1 MDKSQINEIIS
12 RNNIVDVIS
21 SYIPLK
27 KSGNNYKAR
36 CPFHDEKTASF
47 TVNESKQI
55 FKCFGCGKGGNVI
68 TFLMEYEK
76 ISFIE
81 SMKRLARRVG
91 MSVQS
96 SPASKYKN
104 SKRDLIYK
112 IYQLANGH
120 FQDNLK
126 KHGGLAQRYL
136 QQRQLSQ
143 QTIEEFQLG
152 YALDSFGALRSYLLQ
167 NEINSKI
174 LGQTGLFGN
183 GSKGIYDLFR
193 QRLMFPIHSSS
204 GNVIAFGGRVLDSE
218 QSGGKYINSPTT
230 DIYQKGTELYGLF
243 KTKYQISKQDQAL
256 VCEGYMDFLRLY
268 ENGFD
273 NAVASLGTALT
284 ENQIKL
290 LSRFSQKF
298 YMLYDGDM
306 AGRKAAIK
314 AAGNVLKQGYEARL
328 IILPPEYDP
337 DSYLAAFGKEKL
349 EELISRAPNLLDFL
363 EKDSSLGLS
372 RKEKLEFLID
382 ILKNSE
388 DELSKELLAKEIAET
403 FGISQATITAKA
415 RTRKKRS
422 FAEKR
427 EKPENLYSEE
437 RLLIKLLVSEPTNI
451 KKVAK
456 TLKSDYFFSELY
468 SKIYEVLIDKM
479 DEVDNIN
486 VLLGELEDE
495 QIRNTLTDILIE
507 DTPSTSLEDVASSL
521 KIRQLKKELQQINLQ
536 IQNGEMSDSLLQRK
550 AEIKREIINFGKKIV
565 TRILY

>member
-1 MDKSQINEIIS
+1 
-12 RNNIVDVIS
+12 
-21 SYIPLK
+21 
-27 KSGNNYKAR
+27 
-36 CPFHDEKTASF
+36 
-47 TVNESKQI
+47 
-55 FKCFGCGKGGNVI
+55 
-68 TFLMEYEK
+68 
-76 ISFIE
+76 
-81 SMKRLARRVG
+81 
-91 MSVQS
+91 
-96 SPASKYKN
+96 
-104 SKRDLIYK
+104 
-112 IYQLANGH
+112 
-120 FQDNLK
+120 
-126 KHGGLAQRYL
+126 
-136 QQRQLSQ
+136 
-143 QTIEEFQLG
+143 
-152 YALDSFGALRSYLLQ
+152 
-167 NEINSKI
+167 
-174 LGQTGLFGN
+174 
-183 GSKGIYDLFR
+183 
-193 QRLMFPIHSSS
+193 
-204 GNVIAFGGRVLDSE
+204 
-218 QSGGKYINSPTT
+218 
-230 DIYQKGTELYGLF
+230 
-243 KTKYQISKQDQAL
+243 
-256 VCEGYMDFLRLY
+256 MDFLRLY

-328 IILPPEYDP
+328 IILPPEHDP

>member
-55 FKCFGCGKGGNVI
+55 FKCFGCGKGGNAI

-81 SMKRLARRVG
+81 AMKRLARRVG

-120 FQDNLK
+120 FQENLK
-126 KHGGLAQRYL
+126 KHGGLAERYL
-136 QQRQLSQ
+136 QQRQLSSE
-143 QTIEEFQLG
+143 IINEFQLG
-152 YALDSFGALRSYLLQ
+152 YALDSFGALRSYLIK
-167 NEINSKI
+167 NNINTKI
-174 LGQTGLFGN
+174 LGQTGLFGS

-193 QRLMFPIHSSS
+193 HRLMFPIHSSS

-218 QSGGKYINSPTT
+218 QPGGKYINSPTT

-243 KTKYQISKQDQAL
+243 KTKYQISKQAHAL
-256 VCEGYMDFLRLY
+256 VCEGYMDFLRLH
-268 ENGFD
+268 ENGFH

-284 ENQIKL
+284 EEQIKL

-306 AGRKAAIK
+306 AGRKAAVK
-314 AAGNVLKQGYEARL
+314 AAGNVLQQGYEARL
-328 IILPPEYDP
+328 IILPFEYDP
-337 DSYLAAFGKEKL
+337 DSYLAAKGRERL
-349 EELISRAPNLLDFL
+349 EELIARAPNLIDFL
-363 EKDSSLGLS
+363 HKDTSLNMN
-372 RKEKLEFLID
+372 RKEKLEFLIE
-382 ILKNSE
+382 ILKRTE
-388 DELSKELLAKEIAET
+388 DNLNKELLAKEIAET
-403 FGISQATITAKA
+403 FGISQSTIASKA
-415 RTRKKRS
+415 RTRRKKS
-422 FAEKR
+422 FEKQQQR
-427 EKPENLYSEE
+427 PENLYSEE
-437 RLLIKLLVSEPTNI
+437 RVLIKLLLSEPTNI
-451 KKVAK
+451 KKVAQ
-456 TLKSDYFFSELY
+456 TLKPDYFLSELY
-468 SKIYEVLIDKM
+468 KKIYELLIDRT

-486 VLLGELEDE
+486 ILLGELENAP
-495 QIRNTLTDILIE
+495 IRDTLTDILIE
-507 DTPSTSLEDVASSL
+507 DNPTTSLAEITSSL

-536 IQNGEMSDSLLQRK
+536 IQNGEMNDSLLKRK
-550 AEIKREIINFGKKIV
+550 AEIKKEIISFGKKIV